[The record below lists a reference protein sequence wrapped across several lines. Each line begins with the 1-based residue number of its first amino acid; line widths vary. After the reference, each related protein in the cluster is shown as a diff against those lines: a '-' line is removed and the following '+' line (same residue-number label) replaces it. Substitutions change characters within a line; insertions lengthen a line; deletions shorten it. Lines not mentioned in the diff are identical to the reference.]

1 VRIDFSE
8 RIINLVLCG
17 GTVFIL
23 VFGPLMIFSDRSPLV
38 EPNPVISGLA
48 RVNFVLNKT
57 VMILNDPKTGR
68 TTKSENITDFRNANI
83 TAGDQLIDVHVPFNM
98 FENHNLVYRTL
109 TAQAWNSKKN
119 KYRVTETT

>member
-1 VRIDFSE
+1 
-8 RIINLVLCG
+8 
-17 GTVFIL
+17 
-23 VFGPLMIFSDRSPLV
+23 MIFSDRSPLV

-57 VMILNDPKTGR
+57 VMIMNDPKTGR
-68 TTKSENITDFRNANI
+68 TSISENITDFRNANI

-109 TAQAWNSKKN
+109 TAQAWNSKLN